1 MGIIFNIYNEV
12 SHRGKLARAQPGTQ
26 VLYENCATINGKG
39 TSRWCSRICRLVSAS
54 VGPANLCT
62 QFCMS
67 SFLHNLQSALK
78 KGQISGEILYN
89 LCILC
94 ILNNVWNPPGHDLPK
109 RRVSAILSSFVRSK
123 MNQ

>member
-1 MGIIFNIYNEV
+1 MRCLTEGE
-12 SHRGKLARAQPGTQ
+12 LASAQPGTQ

-39 TSRWCSRICRLVSAS
+39 ASRWCSRIYRLVSGS

-62 QFCMS
+62 QLCVS

-78 KGQISGEILYN
+78 KGQISREILY
-89 LCILC
+89 ILC
-94 ILNNVWNPPGHDLPK
+94 ILNNVWNPLGHGLPK